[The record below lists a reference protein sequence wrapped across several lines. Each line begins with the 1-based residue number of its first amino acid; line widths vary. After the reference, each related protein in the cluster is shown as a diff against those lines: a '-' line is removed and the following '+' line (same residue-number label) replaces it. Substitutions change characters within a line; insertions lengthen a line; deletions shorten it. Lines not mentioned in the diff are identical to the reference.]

1 MFGFL
6 EKAEKIEQRDAQAK
20 EALQETNAKQR
31 QQMIEQKSRQVLMRW
46 KNMLLYRCFDGIR
59 KNAEQEKRERYLV
72 GKFVTTMKMRG
83 VRACLNRWG
92 EYTEER
98 QLCRRVMK
106 KVIGRYTK
114 QGILGGWNRWREVRV
129 LLLIR

>member
-1 MFGFL
+1 
-6 EKAEKIEQRDAQAK
+6 
-20 EALQETNAKQR
+20 
-31 QQMIEQKSRQVLMRW
+31 
-46 KNMLLYRCFDGIR
+46 
-59 KNAEQEKRERYLV
+59 
-72 GKFVTTMKMRG
+72 MKMRG

-98 QLCRRVMK
+98 QLCRRVMA

-129 LLLIR
+129 LLLLLLLLSLAIINAKLVLTVANRTAQNLNLLGLVLPVVVQLEGVHAFRPGGERGT